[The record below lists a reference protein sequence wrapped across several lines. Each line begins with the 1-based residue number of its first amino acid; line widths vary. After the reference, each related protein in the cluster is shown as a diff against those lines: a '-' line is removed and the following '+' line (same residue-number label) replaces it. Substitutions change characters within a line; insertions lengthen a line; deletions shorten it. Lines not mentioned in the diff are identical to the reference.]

1 MLNNVNV
8 DYRKSAIFLCSLA
21 LEFVYDKVI
30 HINENYI
37 TAKKHAQ
44 KKRPF

>member
-1 MLNNVNV
+1 MLIIANQQF
-8 DYRKSAIFLCSLA
+8 FLCSLA

-37 TAKKHAQ
+37 IAKKHAQ